1 MSEQVD
7 ALQEDDLIRV
17 EPDASYDDETIL
29 WEGGPSQWVN
39 LGSFIFWGII
49 FITLGIFSLLWNSG
63 LSNDYQPLIDTLVSY
78 TYKGLFVLGLFS
90 VLLSYLTV
98 RYEYTTVTK
107 NKIKEAK
114 GITRIFRTEKYCEI
128 SDISD
133 ITSPPAG
140 LLGLVGLST
149 LVIETKD
156 DDQPIIKIRAIR
168 DRESLIAKLLPVWR
182 KLKVDRKGSFG
193 G

>member
-39 LGSFIFWGII
+39 LGSFIFWGSI
-49 FITLGIFSLLWNSG
+49 FITLGIFILLWNSG

-182 KLKVDRKGSFG
+182 KLKVDRKGYFG

>member
-1 MSEQVD
+1 MSEQAE
-7 ALQEDDLIRV
+7 ALEEGDSIGV
-17 EPDASYDDETIL
+17 VSEAAYDDETIL

-39 LGSFIFWGII
+39 LGNFIFWGII
-49 FITLGIFSLLWNSG
+49 FIALSIFILLWNSG
-63 LSNDYQPLIDTLVSY
+63 LSNDYQPFITTLVSY
-78 TYKGLFVLGLFS
+78 TYKGLYGLGLFS

-128 SDISD
+128 SDITD
-133 ITSPPAG
+133 VTSPPAG

-168 DRESLIAKLLPVWR
+168 DRECLIAKLLPVWR
-182 KLKVDRKGSFG
+182 KRKVDRKGYFG

>member
-1 MSEQVD
+1 MSEHIDVLDDEQVD
-7 ALQEDDLIRV
+7 KV
-17 EPDASYDDETIL
+17 NPKASYDDETIL

-39 LGSFIFWGII
+39 FGTFFFWSFIF
-49 FITLGIFSLLWNSG
+49 FSLTVFILVWNSG
-63 LSNDYQPLIDTLVSY
+63 LSENYQPYIVTLVSY
-78 TYKGLFVLGLFS
+78 IYKGLFVLGLFS
-90 VLLSYLTV
+90 LLLSYLTV
-98 RYEYTTVTK
+98 KYEHTTVTR

-114 GITRIFRTEKYCEI
+114 GITRIFRRERYCEI
-128 SDISD
+128 SDITD
-133 ITSPPAG
+133 VTSPPAG

-156 DDQPIIKIRAIR
+156 DDQQIIRIRAIK

-182 KLKVDRKGSFG
+182 KLKVDRKGYFG

>member
-7 ALQEDDLIRV
+7 ALEEAESSLIIS
-17 EPDASYDDETIL
+17 DTSYDDETIL

-39 LGSFIFWGII
+39 LGSFIFWGLI
-49 FITLGIFSLLWNSG
+49 FLSLIVFIALWNSG
-63 LSNDYQPLIDTLVSY
+63 LGDNYQPYIHTLVSY
-78 TYKGLFVLGLFS
+78 TYKGLFALGIFS

-128 SDISD
+128 SDITD
-133 ITSPPAG
+133 VTSPPAG

-182 KLKVDRKGSFG
+182 KLKVDRKGYFG